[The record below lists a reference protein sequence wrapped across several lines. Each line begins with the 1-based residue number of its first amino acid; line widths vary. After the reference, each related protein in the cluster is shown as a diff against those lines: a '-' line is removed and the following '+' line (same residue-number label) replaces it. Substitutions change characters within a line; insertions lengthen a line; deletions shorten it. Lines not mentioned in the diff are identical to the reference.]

1 MEDYTKYSTDSLW
14 RLNDAYMYSLA
25 KTIDLGNKQSIKH
38 TFDTLVR
45 IKAVIYSREKQI
57 K

>member
-14 RLNDAYMYSLA
+14 RLNDAYMYSLS
-25 KTIDLGNKQSIKH
+25 KIIDLGNKQSIEY
-38 TFDTLVR
+38 TFDILFR
-45 IKAVIYSREKQI
+45 IKAVIYSREKQV

>member
-1 MEDYTKYSTDSLW
+1 MEDYTKYSTDRLW

-25 KTIDLGNKQSIKH
+25 KIIDLGNKQSIEY
-38 TFDTLVR
+38 TFDILFR
-45 IKAVIYSREKQI
+45 IKAVIYSREKQV